1 LCNYESAIKYQE
13 KHLSV
18 AHIVGDRRS
27 QVNALSSLGRIHS
40 ATNHFAQAINY
51 LQQALA
57 IAEQLANKREEE
69 AKICHDLGLAFYNLF
84 ELFLIIFLV

>member
-1 LCNYESAIKYQE
+1 VK
-13 KHLSV
+13 
-18 AHIVGDRRS
+18 
-27 QVNALSSLGRIHS
+27 ALSSLGKIHS

-57 IAEQLANKREEE
+57 IAEQLGNKREEE

-84 ELFLIIFLV
+84 